1 MLSFVK
7 TGTFDTEDILQNN
20 NKMSDFP
27 FHPQQAKERI
37 VKIFEEVKDIESK
50 SIFL

>member
-20 NKMSDFP
+20 KMSDFL